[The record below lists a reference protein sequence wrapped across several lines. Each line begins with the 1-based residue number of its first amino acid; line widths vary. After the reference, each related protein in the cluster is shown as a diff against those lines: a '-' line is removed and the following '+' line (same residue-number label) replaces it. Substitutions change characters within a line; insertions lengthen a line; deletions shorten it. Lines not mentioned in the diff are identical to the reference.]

1 MMEMISIYLE
11 QTPPLIKLLKQSSDD
26 KDLNLLHATSH
37 KLIPSFSIMGI
48 SEDFENMTRKVQ
60 EYAVNNKDTDKI
72 NDLVL
77 QIEAACNQACT
88 ELEEELIIL
97 KNTIK

>member
-1 MMEMISIYLE
+1 
-11 QTPPLIKLLKQSSDD
+11 
-26 KDLNLLHATSH
+26 
-37 KLIPSFSIMGI
+37 MGI
-48 SEDFENMTRKVQ
+48 SEDFENMARKVQ
-60 EYAVNNKDTDKI
+60 EYAMTNQQTDKI

-77 QIEAACNQACT
+77 QIERACNQACT